1 MLSSTVLQIAEIVE
15 VTPQHL
21 AAHEAKR
28 ARSKKPYEVIGNVS
42 SLDNLKKMQDYQRQS
57 ALQLQQLEQA
67 AKAKEAE
74 TRRRELLG
82 EGGRKAEDAQKKK
95 NKNDAAKEKK
105 RLEKEAH
112 EAKNKREQGEQ
123 LEASE
128 KKGKEECVTRQGKQ
142 KQKHQHKKKPVA
154 VLKSKRQMEIDKLN
168 KGEATLQRAIA
179 YRMNVEAPVATPATS
194 PVQVTPA
201 TQVPVPVLK
210 RNRRG
215 KTVDPLAVAITNSPQ
230 LSSNS
235 SPQQAKRIALSPIKV
250 RQAPATSRVPLSPI
264 KVPLQCVDT
273 PAARLG
279 RSLRKAASKKQD
291 KVVFNVEGGKE
302 NFPGSVLC

>member
-1 MLSSTVLQIAEIVE
+1 LPPSTLNTTLSCFL
-15 VTPQHL
+15 L
-21 AAHEAKR
+21 AAFLRLLPSR
-28 ARSKKPYEVIGNVS
+28 AAG
-42 SLDNLKKMQDYQRQS
+42 
-57 ALQLQQLEQA
+57 
-67 AKAKEAE
+67 
-74 TRRRELLG
+74 
-82 EGGRKAEDAQKKK
+82 
-95 NKNDAAKEKK
+95 
-105 RLEKEAH
+105 
-112 EAKNKREQGEQ
+112 
-123 LEASE
+123 
-128 KKGKEECVTRQGKQ
+128 
-142 KQKHQHKKKPVA
+142 

-264 KVPLQCVDT
+264 KVPLQCVDGYN
-273 PAARLG
+273 RM
-279 RSLRKAASKKQD
+279 
-291 KVVFNVEGGKE
+291 
-302 NFPGSVLC
+302 VLFKLT